1 MGNYDNQ
8 ESIYF
13 DSLEKQLES
22 LNHMNWFP
30 SVWELDSEEVIQR
43 QLNDEKV
50 EKTFSKSLFEIE
62 SKSLLKSYSL
72 VNFNSVVHDVNSD
85 ERIDSPI
92 SKDLIPEVEMTYK
105 WFKIHNDSGKTM
117 SLPKKLDENSNPQI
131 FVEKENVCESNKE
144 ELKCQESEKNA
155 WEIDFESRAR
165 FTKRHDRGK
174 V

>member
-1 MGNYDNQ
+1 
-8 ESIYF
+8 
-13 DSLEKQLES
+13 
-22 LNHMNWFP
+22 
-30 SVWELDSEEVIQR
+30 VIQR

-105 WFKIHNDSGKTM
+105 
-117 SLPKKLDENSNPQI
+117 
-131 FVEKENVCESNKE
+131 
-144 ELKCQESEKNA
+144 
-155 WEIDFESRAR
+155 
-165 FTKRHDRGK
+165 
-174 V
+174 